1 MAACSTPLAGERVPR
16 SAVGLG
22 ARRAHCGTTVFW
34 IALGIVDVA
43 HGAGS
48 DDGLR
53 PAANYNR
60 QITGTRALFSEEV
73 DMKIR
78 DVMTRTA
85 ELTNPDD
92 TLRRAA
98 QMMKKCDCG
107 VLPVAEGDRLVGM
120 ITDRDIAVRGLA
132 DGKGPDA
139 KVSQVMTREVMYC
152 FDDEDIQHVC
162 QNMADIQVRRLP
174 VVNRDKR
181 LVGIVSLS
189 DLAKKEAN
197 AAKALRGIA
206 RPSEQHNQA
215 A

>member
-1 MAACSTPLAGERVPR
+1 
-16 SAVGLG
+16 
-22 ARRAHCGTTVFW
+22 
-34 IALGIVDVA
+34 
-43 HGAGS
+43 
-48 DDGLR
+48 
-53 PAANYNR
+53 
-60 QITGTRALFSEEV
+60 
-73 DMKIR
+73 MKIR

-85 ELTNPDD
+85 ELTRPDD

-98 QMMKKCDCG
+98 QTMKECDCG

-120 ITDRDIAVRGLA
+120 LADRDIAVRGLA
-132 DGKGPDA
+132 EGKGPDA
-139 KVSQVMTREVMYC
+139 KVRDAMTHEVMYC

-162 QNMADIQVRRLP
+162 QNMAEIQVRRLP
-174 VVNRDKR
+174 VVNRDKQ

>member
-1 MAACSTPLAGERVPR
+1 
-16 SAVGLG
+16 
-22 ARRAHCGTTVFW
+22 
-34 IALGIVDVA
+34 
-43 HGAGS
+43 
-48 DDGLR
+48 
-53 PAANYNR
+53 
-60 QITGTRALFSEEV
+60 
-73 DMKIR
+73 MKIR

-85 ELTNPDD
+85 QLTSPDD
-92 TLRRAA
+92 TLRHAA
-98 QMMKKCDCG
+98 QMMKECDCG

-120 ITDRDIAVRGLA
+120 ITDRDIAVRGIA

-139 KVSQVMTREVMYC
+139 KVRDAMTDEVMYC
-152 FDDEDIQHVC
+152 FDDDGIQQVC
-162 QNMADIQVRRLP
+162 QNMAEIQVRRLP
-174 VVNRDKR
+174 VVNRNKQ

>member
-1 MAACSTPLAGERVPR
+1 
-16 SAVGLG
+16 
-22 ARRAHCGTTVFW
+22 
-34 IALGIVDVA
+34 
-43 HGAGS
+43 
-48 DDGLR
+48 
-53 PAANYNR
+53 
-60 QITGTRALFSEEV
+60 
-73 DMKIR
+73 MKIR

-85 ELTNPDD
+85 QLANPDD
-92 TLRRAA
+92 TLCDAA
-98 QMMKKCDCG
+98 KMMKECDCG

-120 ITDRDIAVRGLA
+120 ITDRDIAIRGIA

-139 KVSQVMTREVMYC
+139 KVGEAMTQEVMYC

-162 QNMADIQVRRLP
+162 QNMAEIQVRRLP
-174 VVNRDKR
+174 VVNRDKQ

-215 A
+215 AA